1 MQYFMN
7 YVVHTIFCLLLV
19 SSLHSYLLSYLLL
32 FQDVSVD
39 DSFVDLLA
47 EIKEQRE
54 LRVIHGIVLRHDEI
68 TKGPRLT
75 VLDTDDPVAILFE
88 YMKQKNLRLIDLLHN
103 LDRDHSDSVSRD
115 EFQRGMTVGLN
126 ASLS

>member
-126 ASLS
+126 TSLS